1 MSLEAITEAIS
12 NLEEDKVLQL
22 VKENINNGVDPI
34 KILDACRIGMAEI
47 GKGAGDTVFLTDLIM
62 AGEIFNQAME
72 LLLPKLTS
80 GSSKNLGKV
89 VIGTVQGDIHNI
101 GKDIAINFLKAEGFD
116 VIDLGVD
123 VPPQKFVEAI
133 DEHNPMVVGMSGLL
147 TLSIE
152 PMKKSIEAIKAANK
166 RDKVKVIIGGER
178 TDDEVCSYVGAD
190 AWVNDAIEG
199 VKIIKKWA
207 GVA

>member
-1 MSLEAITEAIS
+1 MDELSEAIA

-22 VKENINNGVDPI
+22 VKERLDNGEDPI
-34 KILDACRIGMAEI
+34 KVLDACRLGMTKIGE
-47 GKGAGDTVFLTDLIM
+47 GAGDTVFLTDLIM
-62 AGEIFNQAME
+62 AGEIFNEAME
-72 LLLPKLTS
+72 ILMPKLTG

-101 GKDIAINFLKAEGFD
+101 GKDIAINFLKAEGFE
-116 VIDLGVD
+116 VVDLGVD
-123 VPPQKFVEAI
+123 VPPQKFVDAI
-133 DEHNPMVVGMSGLL
+133 DEYNPMVVGMSGLL

-152 PMKKSIEAIKAANK
+152 PMKKSVEAIKAANK

>member
-1 MSLEAITEAIS
+1 
-12 NLEEDKVLQL
+12 
-22 VKENINNGVDPI
+22 
-34 KILDACRIGMAEI
+34 
-47 GKGAGDTVFLTDLIM
+47 
-62 AGEIFNQAME
+62 
-72 LLLPKLTS
+72 
-80 GSSKNLGKV
+80 
-89 VIGTVQGDIHNI
+89 
-101 GKDIAINFLKAEGFD
+101 
-116 VIDLGVD
+116 
-123 VPPQKFVEAI
+123 
-133 DEHNPMVVGMSGLL
+133 MVVGMSGLL